1 MAVRVL
7 TPLLCCAFVALAC
20 GAQESETPPA
30 TSVEMPAAA
39 SGDPA
44 ASGGADAADVVAA
57 RFGDETISVEEL
69 DAWIRD
75 DLFDGAWDT
84 ESELFELRTKALEIS
99 DEEVAAFYD
108 ERKGDMQEPFEALVP
123 RIRTYLK
130 MKRGADYVKKLRA
143 ETNFNILLERPRI
156 EMAAVGP
163 SRGPD
168 DAAVTIIEFS
178 DFQCPYCSRALPEIN
193 LILERYP
200 NDVRII
206 YRHLPLDRIHPRA
219 RAAAEASLCA
229 DDQGKFWPFHDLLF
243 ANAKTLA
250 DEDLSRFAK
259 DVELDVAAFEQC
271 ITEGRFKQ
279 KIQEDVDAATG
290 AGITSTPAFLVN
302 GIFVGGAKPVDHFA
316 EIIDAELASGAAG
329 DDES

>member
-1 MAVRVL
+1 M
-7 TPLLCCAFVALAC
+7 
-20 GAQESETPPA
+20 
-30 TSVEMPAAA
+30 
-39 SGDPA
+39 
-44 ASGGADAADVVAA
+44 AA

-84 ESELFELRTKALEIS
+84 ESELFELRTKALERMATETILGRTAAARNLSIEDYLLAEVAAQGEIS